1 MLKGI
6 NSHSCH
12 FGIMPERKA
21 YFKKQSPTFKEKPDE
36 NCNPEKK
43 LKSVT
48 KELNQGS
55 GFTKMSLFSGQ

>member
-1 MLKGI
+1 
-6 NSHSCH
+6 
-12 FGIMPERKA
+12 MPERKA

-43 LKSVT
+43 LKLVT
-48 KELNQGS
+48 EEFNQRL